1 MHRPISEPPMTDPN
15 LPNRFAII
23 PVFPSTDTKEAIV
36 IGDYKEVMEYIPQ
49 SVARD
54 DAMRELENAR
64 LTHEQ
69 IKHAQER
76 TRAVQVLMLNEAL
89 DRLTTRQDSFAT
101 KQRERRREAKARRD
115 AAEAKRIQDALN
127 KLPDPDDPHA
137 FASTPIPIRDD
148 EPPAS
153 LVSKEPEPSLRVG
166 DQGNLPNE
174 LLEGVP
180 PAPATHPI
188 DPDPDK
194 GFVYPQPISVS
205 LNEG

>member
-1 MHRPISEPPMTDPN
+1 MTDPN

-54 DAMRELENAR
+54 DAMKELEAAR
-64 LTHEQ
+64 FTHEQ
-69 IKHAQER
+69 IAHAQER

-89 DRLTTRQDSFAT
+89 DRLTTRQDSFGT
-101 KQRERRREAKARRD
+101 RQRERRRQAKARRD
-115 AAEAKRIQDALN
+115 AAEAKRIQDALDA
-127 KLPDPDDPHA
+127 LPDPDDPHA
-137 FASTPIPIRDD
+137 FIPGG
-148 EPPAS
+148 ELHS
-153 LVSKEPEPSLRVG
+153 LPGKEEAAPLRAE
-166 DQGNLPNE
+166 DQGNLPPE

-180 PAPATHPI
+180 PAPATRPI

-194 GFVYPQPISVS
+194 GTVYPQPISVS
-205 LNEG
+205 LNKD